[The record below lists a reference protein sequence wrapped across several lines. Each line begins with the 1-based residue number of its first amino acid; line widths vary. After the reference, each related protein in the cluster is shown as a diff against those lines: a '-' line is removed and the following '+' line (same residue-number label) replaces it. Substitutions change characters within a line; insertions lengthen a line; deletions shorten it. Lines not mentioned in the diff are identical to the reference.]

1 MANRIEISVLIAAY
15 NQEKYI
21 GRCLR
26 SILNQSLD
34 PLKYEVNLVND
45 GSTDRTLFAAELFCD
60 PKESRINIIN
70 NNKNLGLPASINKAI
85 IASKG
90 KYVVRIDSDDW
101 VSRDFLKLLYTYLE
115 NNNYMDAIAC
125 DYNLVDKNEKV
136 IQRKN
141 CFEDPIACGIMF
153 KRNDLIQIG
162 LYDENFHCHEDRDL
176 RIRFEQKF
184 NIGRLELPLYRYR
197 KHDNNMTNNQKV
209 LDEYNN
215 KLISKY
221 GSDFL

>member
-184 NIGRLELPLYRYR
+184 NISRLELPLYRYR
-197 KHDNNMTNNQKV
+197 KHENNMTNNQKV

>member
-197 KHDNNMTNNQKV
+197 KHENNMTNNQKV